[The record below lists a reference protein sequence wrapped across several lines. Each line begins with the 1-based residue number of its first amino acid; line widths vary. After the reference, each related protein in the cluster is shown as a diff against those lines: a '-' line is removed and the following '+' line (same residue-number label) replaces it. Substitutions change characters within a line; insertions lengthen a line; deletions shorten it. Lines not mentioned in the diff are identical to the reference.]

1 MVKYIIIYC
10 LLLNVISFILMRVDK
25 IRAKRGEWRIKEA
38 TLWWLAIVG
47 GALGG
52 FAGMRVYRHKTK
64 HTSFKIGFPVIA
76 ILQLILFIYF
86 INQLA

>member
-1 MVKYIIIYC
+1 MKYIIIYC
-10 LLLNVISFILMRVDK
+10 LLINVISFIFMRVDK

-47 GALGG
+47 GAVGG

-64 HTSFKIGFPVIA
+64 HTSFKIGFPVIS
-76 ILQLILFIYF
+76 ILQLILFIYL

>member
-1 MVKYIIIYC
+1 MKYIIIYC

>member
-1 MVKYIIIYC
+1 MKYIIIYC
-10 LLLNVISFILMRVDK
+10 LLINIISFIFMRVDK

-47 GALGG
+47 GAVGG

-64 HTSFKIGFPVIA
+64 HTSFKIGFPVIS
-76 ILQLILFIYF
+76 ILQLILFIYL

>member
-1 MVKYIIIYC
+1 
-10 LLLNVISFILMRVDK
+10 MRIDK

-64 HTSFKIGFPVIA
+64 HTSFKIGFPVIF
-76 ILQLILFIYF
+76 ILQLILFIYL

>member
-10 LLLNVISFILMRVDK
+10 LLINVISFIFMRVDK

-47 GALGG
+47 GAVGG

-64 HTSFKIGFPVIA
+64 HTSFKIGFPVIS
-76 ILQLILFIYF
+76 ILQLILFIYL

>member
-1 MVKYIIIYC
+1 MG
-10 LLLNVISFILMRVDK
+10 VDK
-25 IRAKRGEWRIKEA
+25 NRAKRGEWRIKEA
-38 TLWWLAIVG
+38 TLWWLTICG

-76 ILQLILFIYF
+76 IVHLILFIYLT
-86 INQLA
+86 NQLA

>member
-1 MVKYIIIYC
+1 
-10 LLLNVISFILMRVDK
+10 MRVDK

-38 TLWWLAIVG
+38 TLWWLAIFG

-64 HTSFKIGFPVIA
+64 HTSFKIGFPIIF
-76 ILQLILFIYF
+76 ILQLVLFIYL

>member
-1 MVKYIIIYC
+1 
-10 LLLNVISFILMRVDK
+10 MRVDK

-64 HTSFKIGFPVIA
+64 HTSFKIGFPVIS
-76 ILQLILFIYF
+76 ILQLILFIYL

>member
-1 MVKYIIIYC
+1 MIIYC
-10 LLLNVISFILMRVDK
+10 LLINVISFIFMRVDK

-47 GALGG
+47 GAVGG

-64 HTSFKIGFPVIA
+64 HTSFKIGFPVIS
-76 ILQLILFIYF
+76 ILQLILFIYL